1 MCSPWVVKA
10 IALVIFIFLASW
22 VFPPSSVSGQT
33 LFLEERIT
41 ILEQKVKSLEEALS
55 KPTTEQPASPRSIEE
70 RVTILE
76 QRVKSLEESLP
87 KITQEQTAS
96 LPAPPSAQPEA
107 AKGNWRAL
115 ENWRIHLK
123 ADMTEDEV
131 RELMGE
137 PDKVEHMWMI
147 GRVWY
152 YGYPT
157 GGSINFTTKK
167 RVKSWIVPPPD
178 QLQ

>member
-1 MCSPWVVKA
+1 MHHPWITKLMTGTFFISLVFWAFISSPA
-10 IALVIFIFLASW
+10 F
-22 VFPPSSVSGQT
+22 GQT

-41 ILEQKVKSLEEALS
+41 ILEKKVKSLEEAISKTSPEQPVSPLSIEERVRILEQKVKSLEEAI
-55 KPTTEQPASPRSIEE
+55 PMINQG
-70 RVTILE
+70 
-76 QRVKSLEESLP
+76 
-87 KITQEQTAS
+87 QTAS
-96 LPAPPSAQPEA
+96 PSPPPSVQPEA

-115 ENWRIHLK
+115 ENWRTHLK
-123 ADMTEDEV
+123 ADMTEEEV
-131 RELMGE
+131 RGLMGQ

-152 YGYPT
+152 YGYPS

-167 RVKSWIVPPPD
+167 RVKSWIIPPRD